1 MAAIDKTYLSDYS
14 VYQDFIKWAKDT
26 VYVCPNGIKIP
37 VISYVM
43 DFWTKEDMDECERP
57 VLSSPSSLD
66 YFLIKYCPFEF
77 VQERMIDVYDEKYV
91 DDIKKGI
98 SHFDTFIYPEIG
110 RHFVIERDKNFLH
123 KDYLWKLRSGRR
135 PKFSIHV
142 RYNGSSL
149 WYNHSIKRFLLPNEL
164 GTCNSNTCYKT
175 RSIKSLLRMIRS
187 FKLPKNSIL
196 TVRGRYVG
204 EDMIIKV
211 K

>member
-26 VYVCPNGIKIP
+26 VYVCPNGIRLP
-37 VISYVM
+37 VIQYVL
-43 DFWTKEDMDECERP
+43 DYWTEEDMDKYERP
-57 VLSSPSSLD
+57 VLISSYSLD

-77 VQERMIDVYDEKYV
+77 VQERMIDVYDEEYV
-91 DDIKKGI
+91 NAIKSGL
-98 SHFDTFIYPEIG
+98 SRFDTFVYPEVG
-110 RHFVIERDKNFLH
+110 KRFVMYKSTNLRH

-142 RYNGSSL
+142 RYNGRTL
-149 WYNHSIKRFLLPNEL
+149 WYNMSIKRFLLPDEL
-164 GTCNSNTCYKT
+164 GTWNSDTCYKAST
-175 RSIKSLLRMIRS
+175 IKSLLRKIRS
-187 FKLPKNSIL
+187 FKLPKGSVL

-204 EDMIIKV
+204 EDIVIKV